1 MGGYVAAIKES
12 FGFIEPVNAA
22 DLPAQLYF
30 NFGAVLRRDELR
42 VGDEVHF
49 EVDSGRDGRSSAVR
63 VQLLKPG
70 TLPPPPRAKGV
81 VERAPNRQGFG
92 GRISYAASE
101 GAAPESVSFEGRD
114 VRERDPLDAGD
125 LVEFVLAA
133 DHRGGGKCA
142 RQVKVLERGGGL
154 PRERGVVVSM
164 KDDRQFGFI
173 RAEEGGAAQVRNSG
187 AILRNSVR
195 NSAQFSERPSIL
207 LLQLFFHYQQLP
219 QQGAA
224 DVRVGTE
231 VSFIRS
237 SDQRTKKEQANR
249 LEVLPPGTVAFE
261 RIGTDVVVAI
271 VTRALPPHSRL
282 DGGAS
287 RAEKHA
293 HGGLLRVVGDG
304 DGDGDADGDGDG
316 EAEADANGE
325 AAAADGAAPA
335 EAAAPAPAP
344 AAAAG
349 ARRARAG
356 GGREEGNEEVV
367 NVVG

>member
-187 AILRNSVR
+187 AQFWRSSGAILRK
-195 NSAQFSERPSIL
+195 FS
-207 LLQLFFHYQQLP
+207 
-219 QQGAA
+219 
-224 DVRVGTE
+224 
-231 VSFIRS
+231 
-237 SDQRTKKEQANR
+237 
-249 LEVLPPGTVAFE
+249 
-261 RIGTDVVVAI
+261 
-271 VTRALPPHSRL
+271 
-282 DGGAS
+282 
-287 RAEKHA
+287 
-293 HGGLLRVVGDG
+293 
-304 DGDGDADGDGDG
+304 
-316 EAEADANGE
+316 
-325 AAAADGAAPA
+325 
-335 EAAAPAPAP
+335 
-344 AAAAG
+344 
-349 ARRARAG
+349 
-356 GGREEGNEEVV
+356 
-367 NVVG
+367 

>member
-1 MGGYVAAIKES
+1 MSGRWDDRGGGRDRGGNDRGGGGDRRGGGGYGGGYGGGFSDRGGGGDRGGFGGDRGGFRDDRGGGRDRGGFNDRRDDRRGGGYNDRDGDRRGGGGGRPGSARPREVGGYVAAIKES

-187 AILRNSVR
+187 AILCAILRNSP
-195 NSAQFSERPSIL
+195 QFCAIL
-207 LLQLFFHYQQLP
+207 
-219 QQGAA
+219 
-224 DVRVGTE
+224 
-231 VSFIRS
+231 
-237 SDQRTKKEQANR
+237 
-249 LEVLPPGTVAFE
+249 
-261 RIGTDVVVAI
+261 
-271 VTRALPPHSRL
+271 
-282 DGGAS
+282 
-287 RAEKHA
+287 
-293 HGGLLRVVGDG
+293 
-304 DGDGDADGDGDG
+304 
-316 EAEADANGE
+316 
-325 AAAADGAAPA
+325 
-335 EAAAPAPAP
+335 
-344 AAAAG
+344 
-349 ARRARAG
+349 
-356 GGREEGNEEVV
+356 
-367 NVVG
+367 

>member
-1 MGGYVAAIKES
+1 MSGRWDDRGGGRDRGGFNDRRDDRRGGGYNDRDGDRRGGGGGRPGSARPREVGGYVAAIKES

-187 AILRNSVR
+187 AILCTILR
-195 NSAQFSERPSIL
+195 NSAQFCANSLERCIHPPAAL
-207 LLQLFFHYQQLP
+207 LPL
-219 QQGAA
+219 
-224 DVRVGTE
+224 
-231 VSFIRS
+231 
-237 SDQRTKKEQANR
+237 
-249 LEVLPPGTVAFE
+249 
-261 RIGTDVVVAI
+261 
-271 VTRALPPHSRL
+271 
-282 DGGAS
+282 
-287 RAEKHA
+287 
-293 HGGLLRVVGDG
+293 
-304 DGDGDADGDGDG
+304 
-316 EAEADANGE
+316 
-325 AAAADGAAPA
+325 
-335 EAAAPAPAP
+335 P
-344 AAAAG
+344 AAAAAGRRRRPRRHRGLVHPFFRSAHEEG
-349 ARRARAG
+349 ASESPRGAAARHRRLRANRHRSGRRDRHARAAAALAP
-356 GGREEGNEEVV
+356 
-367 NVVG
+367 

>member
-1 MGGYVAAIKES
+1 MDVQVAVGRGDCEGPALVVPFDLVKVLADRRLAIE
-12 FGFIEPVNAA
+12 
-22 DLPAQLYF
+22 LY
-30 NFGAVLRRDELR
+30 L
-42 VGDEVHF
+42 EVHF

-187 AILRNSVR
+187 AILCAILR
-195 NSAQFSERPSIL
+195 NSAQFCAIL
-207 LLQLFFHYQQLP
+207 
-219 QQGAA
+219 
-224 DVRVGTE
+224 
-231 VSFIRS
+231 
-237 SDQRTKKEQANR
+237 
-249 LEVLPPGTVAFE
+249 
-261 RIGTDVVVAI
+261 
-271 VTRALPPHSRL
+271 
-282 DGGAS
+282 
-287 RAEKHA
+287 
-293 HGGLLRVVGDG
+293 
-304 DGDGDADGDGDG
+304 
-316 EAEADANGE
+316 
-325 AAAADGAAPA
+325 
-335 EAAAPAPAP
+335 
-344 AAAAG
+344 
-349 ARRARAG
+349 
-356 GGREEGNEEVV
+356 
-367 NVVG
+367 